1 MTLLASTAEGEILN
15 SLIDLLVR
23 RSGMV
28 TLRERRL
35 EVLAAARELAVAT
48 GCAGMGDYLEK
59 ITTPENGN
67 ILDELIERLTIGE
80 TYFLRHPEVFA
91 ALENE
96 VFPSWLAASGPIQ
109 IWSAACSIG
118 CEPYSL
124 AIAWKEF
131 LAARQLW
138 GPELAILGT
147 DLNTNYLRQARDA
160 IYSSWCFRNLSAGWI
175 HTFCE
180 PRDDKFQLKEP
191 YRNGVSFQ
199 RFNLLDAPS
208 SIGLVDGSLD
218 VIFYRNVMIYF
229 DQATIS
235 RLAQTFHR
243 LLKPGGWL
251 IPGASE
257 CNTELFSSFSAVNFA
272 GAVFYKKEGNAQPSP
287 SLRNFAPW
295 EPPVLPAPN
304 KSRQVRQAP
313 ADSSRAEIVADI
325 LAGRCE
331 QASEKISRHLQ
342 LQKMNPDWHF
352 LLGLVQEISEIPDAA
367 EASYR
372 KCLYLSR
379 DHLEAQVNLALLLM
393 RLGRTEAA
401 NRAKRVALRS
411 LENSASTA
419 DLLCPQGTLSV
430 ERVRH
435 LLNPE
440 SSSHA

>member
-1 MTLLASTAEGEILN
+1 MTLLASTAEGEILT
-15 SLIDLLVR
+15 SLIERLVQ

-28 TLRERRL
+28 TLHERRF
-35 EVLAAARELAVAT
+35 EVLTAARELAGAKW
-48 GCAGMGDYLEK
+48 AGLEDCFQK
-59 ITTPENGN
+59 ITHPQNVGA
-67 ILDELIERLTIGE
+67 LDELIERLTIGE

-96 VFPSWLAASGPIQ
+96 IFPSWLTASGPIQ

-138 GPELAILGT
+138 GPELSILGT
-147 DLNTNYLRQARDA
+147 DLNTNYLQQARDA
-160 IYSSWCFRNLSAGWI
+160 IYSSWCFRNLSPGWI
-175 HTFCE
+175 NTFCE
-180 PRDDKFQLKEP
+180 PRDEKFQLKEP
-191 YRNGVSFQ
+191 YRKGVSFQ
-199 RFNLLDAPS
+199 HFNLLDAPS

-218 VIFYRNVMIYF
+218 VIFCRNVMIYF

-272 GAVFYKKEGNAQPSP
+272 GAVFYKKEGDPQPA
-287 SLRNFAPW
+287 LGMRNFSPW
-295 EPPVLPAPN
+295 EPPVFPSPN
-304 KSRQVRQAP
+304 KSRQVSP
-313 ADSSRAEIVADI
+313 VPPDSSRAEVVADI
-325 LAGRCE
+325 LAGHCE
-331 QASEKISRHLQ
+331 QALEKISRHLH
-342 LQKMNPDWHF
+342 LHKMNPDWHF

-401 NRAKRVALRS
+401 SRAKRVALRS
-411 LENSASTA
+411 LEHGATA
-419 DLLCPQGTLSV
+419 AQLLCPQGMISV
-430 ERVRH
+430 ERIRH
-435 LLNPE
+435 LLNPD
-440 SSSHA
+440 SSTLA

>member
-1 MTLLASTAEGEILN
+1 MTLLASTAEGEILT
-15 SLIDLLVR
+15 SLIERLVQ

-28 TLRERRL
+28 TLHERRF
-35 EVLAAARELAVAT
+35 EVLTAARELAGADWA
-48 GCAGMGDYLEK
+48 CLENYFQK
-59 ITTPENGN
+59 ISKPENVGA
-67 ILDELIERLTIGE
+67 LDELIERLTIGE

-96 VFPSWLAASGPIQ
+96 VFPSWLAASDPIQ
-109 IWSAACSIG
+109 VWSAACSIG

-124 AIAWKEF
+124 VIAWKEF
-131 LAARQLW
+131 LTARQMW
-138 GPELAILGT
+138 GPDLSVLGT
-147 DLNTNYLRQARDA
+147 DLNTNYLQQARDA
-160 IYSSWCFRNLSAGWI
+160 IYSSWCFRNLSPGWI
-175 HTFCE
+175 NTFCE
-180 PRDDKFQLKEP
+180 PRDEKFLLKEP
-191 YRNGVSFQ
+191 YRKGVSFQ

-208 SIGLVDGSLD
+208 SIGLVDGTLD
-218 VIFYRNVMIYF
+218 VIFCRNVMIYF

-272 GAVFYKKEGNAQPSP
+272 GAVFYKKEGNPQAVP
-287 SLRNFAPW
+287 SLRNFSPW
-295 EPPVLPAPN
+295 EPPVFSPPK
-304 KSRQVRQAP
+304 KSRQVSPAP
-313 ADSSRAEIVADI
+313 PDSSRAEVVADI
-325 LAGRCE
+325 LAGHCE
-331 QASEKISRHLQ
+331 QALEKISRQLQ

-352 LLGLVQEISEIPDAA
+352 LLGLVQEITEIPDAA

-393 RLGRTEAA
+393 RLNRTEAA

-411 LENSASTA
+411 LENSALA
-419 DLLCPQGTLSV
+419 AELLCPQGTISV
-430 ERVRH
+430 ERIRH

-440 SSSHA
+440 SSSLA